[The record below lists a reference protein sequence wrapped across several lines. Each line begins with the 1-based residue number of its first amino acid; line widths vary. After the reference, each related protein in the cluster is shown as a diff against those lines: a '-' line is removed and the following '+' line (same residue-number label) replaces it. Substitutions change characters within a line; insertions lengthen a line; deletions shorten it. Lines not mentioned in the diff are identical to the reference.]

1 MNVSPQVMIID
12 LRSNPGGSTPVQAIG
27 HLISSPIS
35 WYLFKTRWSI
45 SYIDAQMSSENNRDD
60 KKAVLDGKRNSMK
73 LPEKMDLE
81 WFVVEDSNTQ
91 LQPAEK
97 NYKGKLAIL
106 IDNETGS
113 AAEDMVVLLHAAGR
127 AKIIGEPSVGSTGQP
142 FMLDL
147 PGGGEARICTANC
160 KYPDGREFVGVGIQP
175 DILVH
180 PTIKGIAEGQDEMLE
195 AAIKYL
201 KNNL

>member
-1 MNVSPQVMIID
+1 MPPKAMIID
-12 LRSNPGGSTPVQAIG
+12 LRGNRGGNTPQQAIV

-35 WYLFKTRWSI
+35 WYSFKTRWSI

-60 KKAVLDGKRNSMK
+60 KKAVLDGKRNFMK
-73 LPEKMDLE
+73 LPENMDLE
-81 WFVVEDSNTQ
+81 WFVVCDSNTQ

-97 NYKGKLAIL
+97 NYNGQLILL
-106 IDNETGS
+106 IDRETAS

-127 AKIIGEPSVGSTGQP
+127 AKVTGEPSFGSTGQP

-175 DILVH
+175 DISVH
-180 PTIKGIAEGQDEMLE
+180 PTIKGIAEGQDEILE